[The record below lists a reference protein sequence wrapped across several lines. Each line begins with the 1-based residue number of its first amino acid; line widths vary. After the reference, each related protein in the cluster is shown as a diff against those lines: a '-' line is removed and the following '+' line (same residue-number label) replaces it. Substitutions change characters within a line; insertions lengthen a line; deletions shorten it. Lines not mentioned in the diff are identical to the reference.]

1 LDDIDSGIRRLKV
14 EFDRFFNRA
23 VPIPPEDLRQKVQDD
38 LGRLRNSH
46 LRTSAER
53 FRLKTLEAQYNALN
67 ELFNRRIR
75 EAELSSNR
83 ASRAA
88 LDTKKGPDPY
98 SGIVLDG
105 IGNHSKVEALYNEL
119 YQSSG
124 RSKQIDFASFEGY
137 LERQIVQLREKTGC
151 SSVKLRI
158 EAEGQE
164 LKLKAKPIKPAR
176 GKSLEEKSET

>member
-1 LDDIDSGIRRLKV
+1 MDGQIRRLKV

-38 LGRLRNSH
+38 LERLRNSH

-53 FRLKTLEAQYNALN
+53 FRLKSLEARYNVLN

-75 EAELSSNR
+75 EAELSGAR
-83 ASRAA
+83 APRAVP
-88 LDTKKGPDPY
+88 DTKKGPDPY

-105 IGNHSKVEALYNEL
+105 VGNQSKVEALYNEL
-119 YQSSG
+119 YRSSG
-124 RSKQIDFASFEGY
+124 RSKQIDFASFQGY

-151 SSVKLRI
+151 SSVKVRI
-158 EAEGQE
+158 KAEGEE
-164 LKLKAKPIKPAR
+164 LKLKAKPIRPAR
-176 GKSLEEKSET
+176 RKSPGERSEN